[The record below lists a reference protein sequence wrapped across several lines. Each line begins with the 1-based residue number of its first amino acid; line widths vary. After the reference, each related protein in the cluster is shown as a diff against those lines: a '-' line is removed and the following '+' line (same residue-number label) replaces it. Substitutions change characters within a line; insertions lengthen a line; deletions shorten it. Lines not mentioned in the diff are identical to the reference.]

1 MPEETVY
8 STPHNLFSVP
18 DIHPEANRDAI
29 SGHGNVQVF
38 LYPFHSPFEAHEL
51 IAVAHDLVNPRG
63 KGVYATDE
71 SPDAMDDLLDSVL
84 PEGGKKRLTG
94 TEKTERRKKWK
105 EDMYNAVPSEYI
117 SGVILHE
124 ETLLDFKLA
133 PLLSSKGIIPGVRAN
148 KELTPIPRSEEEYI
162 VQGIDDML
170 PRLQAARAA
179 GARFSKFRT
188 PISCSSE
195 KTGFPSPLSLEIQA
209 ETLAQ
214 FAAISQQAG
223 LVPIVEPD
231 VDFSKDADLARS
243 ADIHERAISLI
254 YERMRAHG
262 VLLEGSL
269 IKPSFPQP
277 GLQHPSK
284 ARVTPE
290 QIAVATATVI
300 SRTVPSAVPGVLFL
314 SGGMSSDTA
323 TKYLAALNALVL
335 KSEPS
340 SPFSR
345 LPALTF
351 SYGRALQGEPM
362 KHWGKGDEAAARE
375 ALKKWSKAFWHA
387 ARGEVL

>member
-1 MPEETVY
+1 M
-8 STPHNLFSVP
+8 
-18 DIHPEANRDAI
+18 
-29 SGHGNVQVF
+29 
-38 LYPFHSPFEAHEL
+38 
-51 IAVAHDLVNPRG
+51 
-63 KGVYATDE
+63 
-71 SPDAMDDLLDSVL
+71 
-84 PEGGKKRLTG
+84 
-94 TEKTERRKKWK
+94 
-105 EDMYNAVPSEYI
+105 
-117 SGVILHE
+117 ILHE

-262 VLLEGSL
+262 VLLEGEKQS
-269 IKPSFPQP
+269 
-277 GLQHPSK
+277 
-284 ARVTPE
+284 
-290 QIAVATATVI
+290 QI
-300 SRTVPSAVPGVLFL
+300 
-314 SGGMSSDTA
+314 
-323 TKYLAALNALVL
+323 
-335 KSEPS
+335 
-340 SPFSR
+340 
-345 LPALTF
+345 
-351 SYGRALQGEPM
+351 
-362 KHWGKGDEAAARE
+362 
-375 ALKKWSKAFWHA
+375 
-387 ARGEVL
+387 